1 MYRLEISQ
9 ENHTNGIH
17 LRKVMAELTYNCV
30 KCKKK
35 ITTNVDPLKEARQC
49 FTCFRNG
56 IGKRMFESGDFFA

>member
-1 MYRLEISQ
+1 
-9 ENHTNGIH
+9 
-17 LRKVMAELTYNCV
+17 MAELTYNCV